1 MIPDTKDFMKQ
12 LQIFFLSI
20 LTLTACSKNQ
30 PPEGVL
36 DEQRMVS
43 VLADLTVIDGYM
55 STLMYTDSLRIRGKN
70 FYATVYKHHNIS
82 KETFENSMKY
92 YSSQPVLLDS
102 MYSRVARKLEAKEK
116 VLNKIQM
123 KEQFKKVLSK

>member
-1 MIPDTKDFMKQ
+1 MKQ
-12 LQIFFLSI
+12 LKKFLLTIFI
-20 LTLTACSKNQ
+20 LTACQKNQ
-30 PPEGVL
+30 PPDGVL

-55 STLMYTDSLRIRGKN
+55 STLMYTDSLRISGKN